1 MNQEKILLCVQ
12 EHSVTKSLEEKLIK
26 SGFPVVISNAVFNS
40 IISIASESNPDLI
53 VISTD
58 LDYQY
63 AGIEAASII
72 KQKLDVPVI
81 YLCFSDDKEAYNKA
95 KTTNPIAYFSQPFE
109 LDNIFRTIEIGLT
122 NHKLQQEIGEAHKKY
137 EMLIKVAKAGVYEI
151 DPVTFEIDSEETLAE
166 VFGYTTLEVKEKGWG
181 TLLPIED
188 FNKKKE
194 LLSNLLQGKINSYS
208 LEHRVIKKNGT
219 LAWALS
225 NGSLVKNGRG
235 ISKIVGT
242 LTDITERKVA
252 EEKLKKYSE
261 DLEKSN
267 TSKDKFFSIISHD
280 LRNPFNSLLGFSELL
295 ANNIEDLTEDEVK
308 ESAKSLHRTA
318 TNLFNLLTNLL
329 EWSRLQTGNFS
340 YDKSEFSL
348 GGLLN
353 HVVSIYSDSLEAKNL
368 QLIKGPDCNITISA
382 DQNMIESAIRN
393 LVSNA
398 IKFTRV
404 GGAITVGCRIS
415 GDNAEI
421 FVSDTGVGISSD
433 DQERLFKIEKQ
444 FSTEGTKNEKGTGF
458 GLLLCKELV
467 EKNNG
472 SIKVESEK
480 DKGST
485 FIISLP
491 LKNNF

>member
-12 EHSVTKSLEEKLIK
+12 EHSVTKNLGEILVN
-26 SGFPVVISNAVFNS
+26 SGFSVVACNPVFSSVT
-40 IISIASESNPDLI
+40 SIASKSNPDLI
-53 VISTD
+53 VISVS
-58 LDYQY
+58 LDYDF
-63 AGIEAASII
+63 AGIKAITEIR
-72 KQKLDVPVI
+72 KKTNVPVI
-81 YLCFSDDKEAYNKA
+81 YLSSGDNKEAYNKA
-95 KTTNPIAYFSQPFE
+95 KTTNPIAYFSMPIE
-109 LDNIFRTIEIGLT
+109 IDNLVRTIEIGLT
-122 NHKLQQEIGEAHKKY
+122 NHKLQQEIVEAHKKY
-137 EMLIKVAKAGVYEI
+137 EMLIKAAKAGVYEI

-166 VFGYTTLEVKEKGWG
+166 VFGYTTQEVEEKGWG

-194 LLSNLLQGKINSYS
+194 LLSNLIQGKIKSYS
-208 LEHRVIKKNGT
+208 LEHKVIKKDGT
-219 LAWALS
+219 LAWAVS

-235 ISKIVGT
+235 KSKIVGT

-261 DLEKSN
+261 DLQKSN

-295 ANNIEDLTEDEVK
+295 ANNIEDLTEDEIK

-340 YDKSEFSL
+340 FEKSEFSL

-353 HVVSIYSDSLEAKNL
+353 HVVSIYSDSLDAKNL
-368 QLIKGPDCNITISA
+368 KLIKGQDCEVNILA
-382 DQNMIESAIRN
+382 DQNMIEAAIRN
-393 LVSNA
+393 LISNA
-398 IKFTRV
+398 IKFTRD
-404 GGAITVGCRIS
+404 GGTITFGCVKNEN
-415 GDNAEI
+415 GAEI
-421 FVSDTGVGISSD
+421 FVTDTGVGISSE
-433 DQERLFKIEKQ
+433 DQERLFKIDKQ
-444 FSTEGTKNEKGTGF
+444 FTTEGTKNEKGTGF

-472 SIKVESEK
+472 TIKVKSEK

-485 FIISLP
+485 FTISLP
-491 LKNNF
+491 YLK